1 MPVAVENTENSIMQH
16 DLKEIHELIANTGYF
31 IVGLHAAAAI
41 FHHYIMRDNTLL
53 RMLPG
58 KH

>member
-1 MPVAVENTENSIMQH
+1 MPVASVEDSVMQH
-16 DLKEIHELIANTGYF
+16 DLKEIHELIANAGYF

-41 FHHYIMRDNTLL
+41 FHHYIMRDNTLV